1 MCNAEV
7 CHSKTFRVCFTLK
20 KNHFQSVSD
29 PLKVLYATNLSALGR
44 HTRPTFWLLP
54 VSVRAHA
61 HHRRECS
68 RHVSIICFGITGR
81 ALWEAPCHKHD
92 HPISELSLWVEGFSV
107 LATGFSS
114 LLFSLVFLFGG
125 GKFFVFGLVLFTLER
140 ALPHAPRWQ
149 SSLVPHN

>member
-20 KNHFQSVSD
+20 KSFSKHAKSLPIGFGSS
-29 PLKVLYATNLSALGR
+29 KVLFATNLSALGR
-44 HTRPTFWLLP
+44 HTRPTFWLPP

-61 HHRRECS
+61 HYKRECS

-92 HPISELSLWVEGFSV
+92 HPISELSLWVEGFPV
-107 LATGFSS
+107 LATGVLVLTLLLGVSLRWRQVLRRWFWFCS
-114 LLFSLVFLFGG
+114 LL
-125 GKFFVFGLVLFTLER
+125 K
-140 ALPHAPRWQ
+140 
-149 SSLVPHN
+149 